1 MNRGYRGSCLG
12 FSGLRRATAVGVVML
27 GLVGCS
33 QGDADRRAIGIGR
46 PATSPDITRA
56 TTSANPTALEPSAL
70 TIRPIPDVIAR
81 PRPFRVP
88 ETLGKRPTSVFSDA
102 SASPDSIAVDTAPA
116 PKPMPE
122 TPPPAGREP
131 RRHRGDDAA
140 AVAAA
145 DPPQPLPPAVGEI
158 RGMLRDYLRAFNRH
172 DTTALA
178 AHWSP
183 TAENVDLDSGVVTTG
198 RDAVRDVF
206 ASLFDEDAS
215 AAIDID
221 VTSIR
226 PLRDDVAVVDGVSL
240 LSFANDPQAASRF
253 TAVVVKHDG
262 RWQLES
268 VRESAQP
275 VPQAAA
281 GRPLEELGWL
291 VGSWEDIGAGVTAS
305 TQCFWGPGK
314 AFLVR
319 NHVVAADRVPSEP
332 PAAGDDLVPG
342 LLPPGPVAAR
352 EVTEI
357 VGWDP
362 DRKTIR
368 SWLFTSEGRFA
379 ECTWTR
385 TPDGWSIHVEG
396 RGRDEGCDCVCE
408 LLRKGASGLTLRC
421 NAEDL
426 LAAVL
431 PPACEF
437 ERTAGSND

>member
-1 MNRGYRGSCLG
+1 MNRGSSIASNGW
-12 FSGLRRATAVGVVML
+12 LRVLALTAVVLGVA
-27 GLVGCS
+27 GCS
-33 QGDADRRAIGIGR
+33 QGVAERRAVGIGR
-46 PATSPDITRA
+46 PTTDTELTRA
-56 TTSANPTALEPSAL
+56 TTSANPAALEPSKL
-70 TIRPIPDVIAR
+70 TIRPIPDVITR
-81 PRPFRVP
+81 PQPFRVP
-88 ETLGKRPTSVFSDA
+88 ETLGKRLSSVFPESTL
-102 SASPDSIAVDTAPA
+102 AVDTAVEESARDQAVPA
-116 PKPMPE
+116 D
-122 TPPPAGREP
+122 REP

-140 AVAAA
+140 VAAA
-145 DPPQPLPPAVGEI
+145 DPPRPLPPAVGEI

-172 DTTALA
+172 DTAALA

-183 TAENVDLDSGVVTTG
+183 SAENVDLDSGVVTTG
-198 RDAVRDVF
+198 REAVSEVF
-206 ASLFDEDAS
+206 SSLFREDAS

-240 LSFANDPQAASRF
+240 LSFADDPQAASRF
-253 TAVVVKHDG
+253 TAVVVKHEG
-262 RWQLES
+262 RWMLES

-275 VPQAAA
+275 VPQGAA
-281 GRPLEELGWL
+281 GRPLDELGWL
-291 VGSWEDIGAGVTAS
+291 VGSWEDVGAGVTAS

-319 NHVVAADRVPSEP
+319 NHVVAADKAPPEP
-332 PAAGDDLVPG
+332 PAAGDDRVPG
-342 LLPPGPVAAR
+342 LLPPGPAASR

-357 VGWDP
+357 IGWDP
-362 DRKTIR
+362 DRKAIR

-385 TPDGWSIHVEG
+385 GRDGWTIHVEG

-408 LLRKGASGLTLRC
+408 LLRKGANGLTLRC
-421 NAEDL
+421 DADL
-426 LAAVL
+426 LAGVV